1 MYVEGSQER
10 GEGQSESGREGSCEE
25 GAQEEEVGVEKEEEE
40 EEIKSQELPEATA
53 GGGVCEGR
61 RGRKREIIGEHL
73 PAADRQ

>member
-1 MYVEGSQER
+1 MWRDRRSVAKARVRVEGR
-10 GEGQSESGREGSCEE
+10 GAVRKGLRGWRSWR
-25 GAQEEEVGVEKEEEE
+25 KREE

-61 RGRKREIIGEHL
+61 KREIIGEHL